1 VTAHAFQLSR
11 PSTAPDVLVLNG
23 PRVLWWP
30 DLSLQ
35 IGDLARPEMM
45 SRCSSGCPRSTGQ
58 EWTGGSHASVTA
70 AFGDSESACVISNS
84 SFNRDM
90 RIAHYQTQSV
100 HLYLSAFRLSLQA
113 TLRRGQSPI
122 SGVDQAWASIY
133 RLLAQR
139 NDHMTHQTCSS

>member
-1 VTAHAFQLSR
+1 MTAHVVIAFQLSR
-11 PSTAPDVLVLNG
+11 PAPDVLLVLNG

-35 IGDLARPEMM
+35 IGDLARPDMT

-58 EWTGGSHASVTA
+58 EWTGGSHVSVMA
-70 AFGDSESACVISNS
+70 AFGDSESACVIS
-84 SFNRDM
+84 SFNRDV
-90 RIAHYQTQSV
+90 HYQTQSV
-100 HLYLSAFRLSLQA
+100 HLYLSASRLSLQA
-113 TLRRGQSPI
+113 TLRQGQSPI
-122 SGVDQAWASIY
+122 SGVDQAWASSIH